1 MGNTYS
7 ITEARGRLAELLR
20 RVQAGESV
28 TITCRGE
35 PVAELHPARPAAPA
49 SNTPDSPGAESEE
62 TSIEELRRRGI
73 LVRNGAPD
81 GKFAPQPAADRPGAL
96 QRFLTE
102 RGQAGDEIQPEAT
115 ATGDA
120 EGQESPTIEEIL
132 DDLRRKGQLGE
143 AYFPGM
149 PLTPGPHTIPGALQR
164 FLDERG

>member
-7 ITEARGRLAELLR
+7 ITEARGRLSELLR

-49 SNTPDSPGAESEE
+49 SDTPDSAGAESEE
-62 TSIEELRRRGI
+62 AGIEALRRRGI
-73 LVRNGAPD
+73 LVRTGPPG
-81 GKFAPQPAADRPGAL
+81 GKFAPKPVADRPGAL
-96 QRFLTE
+96 QRFLAE
-102 RGQAGDEIQPEAT
+102 RGQAGDEIQPDA
-115 ATGDA
+115 ASTGDA
-120 EGQESPTIEEIL
+120 EGQPPPTIEEIL

-149 PLTPGPHTIPGALQR
+149 EFTPGPHTIPGALQR